1 MYHDLLY
8 QELYHE
14 KLRLLFQIFENQ
26 YGKMWLMDD
35 DETLGADMAFGLED
49 EGVGARRE
57 TAGVECGRVGVADL
71 KGRCGAA

>member
-1 MYHDLLY
+1 MV
-8 QELYHE
+8 
-14 KLRLLFQIFENQ
+14 
-26 YGKMWLMDD
+26 KMWLMDD
-35 DETLGADMAFGLED
+35 DEALGADMAFGLED